1 MKKINLTVAAACT
14 NNTDSVMIKKNELK
28 TLYKK
33 IREYEKMLALYKEEK
48 QYYRKLLSQCS
59 MQ

>member
-1 MKKINLTVAAACT
+1 MKKINLTVTAACT